1 MNRSQPRLRACH
13 TIVFAGLAI
22 GIGITAWLVR
32 DTGQAVA
39 RIDAP
44 AAAQAEAT
52 QDGAF
57 SSRPGAAAASAP
69 REAAERRSAGVADLR
84 ARAPQPARDPGLTS
98 PPQRARAREWREH
111 DRLSLALRDIA
122 PAERLRAIGAIESR
136 ADTRSAGLLAQVLGD
151 PDARIRRVAVA
162 ALASTPALSRAS
174 VAQQALADPDALVRK
189 LAVEALDDTDG
200 AAGLDVLYLALHDR
214 DAEVRAA
221 AVDNLADSAQ
231 EPARMLLELALADP
245 DHSVRAAAGEA
256 LVFD

>member
-1 MNRSQPRLRACH
+1 MNRSQPRLRVCE

-22 GIGITAWLVR
+22 GTGVTAWLVR

-39 RIDAP
+39 RIDAT
-44 AAAQAEAT
+44 ASSQAEPA
-52 QDGAF
+52 QDGAV
-57 SSRPGAAAASAP
+57 SSRPGAAAALAP
-69 REAAERRSAGVADLR
+69 REAAEHRSADLR
-84 ARAPQPARDPGLTS
+84 ARAPHPARDPGTTS
-98 PPQRARAREWREH
+98 PTQRARAREWREH
-111 DRLSLALRDIA
+111 DRLSLALRDFA

-136 ADTRSAGLLAQVLGD
+136 ADTRSASLLAQVLGD
-151 PDARIRRVAVA
+151 PDVRIRRVAVA
-162 ALASTPALSRAS
+162 ALASTPAASRAS

-189 LAVEALDDTDG
+189 LAVEALDDSDG
-200 AAGLDVLYLALHDR
+200 AAALDVLYLALHDR

-231 EPARMLLELALADP
+231 EPARTLLELALADP